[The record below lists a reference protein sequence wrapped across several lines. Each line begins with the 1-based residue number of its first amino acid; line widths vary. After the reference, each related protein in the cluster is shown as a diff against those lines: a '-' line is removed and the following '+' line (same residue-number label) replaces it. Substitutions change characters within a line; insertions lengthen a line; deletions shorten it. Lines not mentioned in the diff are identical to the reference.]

1 VGVPNGAFFKERAMD
16 LRHEAEERLREIGAI
31 ELAIEGVQAMIDATR
46 IDMAGDDGSVD
57 QAFGE
62 EALRVAL
69 EKIDTVSEN

>member
-1 VGVPNGAFFKERAMD
+1 MD
-16 LRHEAEERLREIGAI
+16 MRHEAEERLKEVGRV

-46 IDMAGDDGSVD
+46 AEMAGDDGGVD